1 MVRRYFTLRC
11 IGMHL
16 TLAVLLPAFAAL
28 TIWQYDRATSG
39 NTLSW
44 AYTFEWPLFG
54 GYAIYVWWQLI
65 HDDPTERREAL
76 EASDADADVTGAGAG
91 AGGAAVGQD
100 GDPAPVR
107 VRPEDVPGWA
117 LGEAKG
123 RRASAGATPVTAPRG
138 RAAVSAVLAV
148 DDATDDVDPADADAD
163 PADADPALAAYNRYL
178 ADLRASDAAPVERRR
193 RHGAAR

>member
-16 TLAVLLPAFAAL
+16 TLAILLPAFTAL

-65 HDDPTERREAL
+65 HDDPTERQAAR
-76 EASDADADVTGAGAG
+76 EASDAAGTESGAGSG
-91 AGGAAVGQD
+91 STSTGD
-100 GDPAPVR
+100 GTGPAPVR

-117 LGEAKG
+117 LGEARR
-123 RRASAGATPVTAPRG
+123 RRAAAAAGSGDDQRG
-138 RAAVSAVLAV
+138 DAVGGAVAV
-148 DDATDDVDPADADAD
+148 DEDGDDAGPVDAD
-163 PADADPALAAYNRYL
+163 PELAAYNRYL
-178 ADLRASDAAPVERRR
+178 AELRAADAAPVERRR
-193 RHGAAR
+193 RHGVAR

>member
-1 MVRRYFTLRC
+1 MRRYFTLRC

-65 HDDPTERREAL
+65 HDDPIERRAAL
-76 EASDADADVTGAGAG
+76 DASDADAAVAGAG
-91 AGGAAVGQD
+91 AGGTMAGED
-100 GDPAPVR
+100 GDHALVR

-123 RRASAGATPVTAPRG
+123 RRASAGATAGNEARSG
-138 RAAVSAVLAV
+138 AVVGAVAIDEAV
-148 DDATDDVDPADADAD
+148 NDADDADDNPE
-163 PADADPALAAYNRYL
+163 LAAYNRYL
-178 ADLRASDAAPVERRR
+178 TELRASDAAPVEGRR
-193 RHGAAR
+193 RHGVAR

>member
-1 MVRRYFTLRC
+1 MRRYFTLRC

-65 HDDPTERREAL
+65 HDDPIERRAAR
-76 EASDADADVTGAGAG
+76 EASDADAAATGAGAG
-91 AGGAAVGQD
+91 GTVAGED
-100 GDPAPVR
+100 GDHAPVR

-117 LGEAKG
+117 LGEVKG
-123 RRASAGATPVTAPRG
+123 RRAAAGATPGNAERSDVVAG
-138 RAAVSAVLAV
+138 AVAV
-148 DDATDDVDPADADAD
+148 DESRDDAD

-178 ADLRASDAAPVERRR
+178 AELRASDTVPVERRR

>member
-1 MVRRYFTLRC
+1 MRRYFTLRC

-28 TIWQYDRATSG
+28 TIWQFDRATSG

-65 HDDPTERREAL
+65 HDDPTERQMTRDELDAHGTVG
-76 EASDADADVTGAGAG
+76 ASTSTGDG
-91 AGGAAVGQD
+91 

-117 LGEAKG
+117 LGEARR
-123 RRASAGATPVTAPRG
+123 RRAPVAGALGDHVGGDTVAG
-138 RAAVSAVLAV
+138 AVVIDGAR
-148 DDATDDVDPADADAD
+148 DDAGPS
-163 PADADPALAAYNRYL
+163 DADPALAAYNRYL
-178 ADLRASDAAPVERRR
+178 AELRAADAEPVERRR
-193 RHGAAR
+193 RHGVAH

>member
-1 MVRRYFTLRC
+1 MRRYFTLRC

-16 TLAVLLPAFAAL
+16 TLAVLLPAFTAL

-65 HDDPTERREAL
+65 HDDPTERKAAL
-76 EASDADADVTGAGAG
+76 EASGDATASGD
-91 AGGAAVGQD
+91 GGD
-100 GDPAPVR
+100 GDPGPVR

-117 LGEAKG
+117 LGEARG
-123 RRASAGATPVTAPRG
+123 RRAAGGAAGGGPGAGVAAPAG
-138 RAAVSAVLAV
+138 VAV
-148 DDATDDVDPADADAD
+148 DEIRDGTVDDAD
-163 PADADPALAAYNRYL
+163 PADADPQLAAYNRYL
-178 ADLRASDAAPVERRR
+178 AELRAADAAPAQRRR
-193 RHGAAR
+193 RHGATR

>member
-1 MVRRYFTLRC
+1 MRRYFTLRC

-65 HDDPTERREAL
+65 HDDPIERRAAL
-76 EASDADADVTGAGAG
+76 EASDADAAATGAGAG
-91 AGGAAVGQD
+91 GTVAGED

-123 RRASAGATPVTAPRG
+123 RRATASAAPVIPPRG
-138 RAAVSAVLAV
+138 RAAVSAALAV
-148 DDATDDVDPADADAD
+148 DVDGAPDDVDPADAEAD
-163 PADADPALAAYNRYL
+163 SADADPELAAYNRYL
-178 ADLRASDAAPVERRR
+178 AELRASDAAPVERRR
-193 RHGAAR
+193 HGAAR

>member
-1 MVRRYFTLRC
+1 MRRYFTLRC

-65 HDDPTERREAL
+65 HDDPIERRAAL
-76 EASDADADVTGAGAG
+76 QASDADADAEVTGAGAG
-91 AGGAAVGQD
+91 GTVAGED
-100 GDPAPVR
+100 GEDALVR

-117 LGEAKG
+117 LGEVKG
-123 RRASAGATPVTAPRG
+123 RRASAGATAGNEARSG
-138 RAAVSAVLAV
+138 AVVGAVAV
-148 DDATDDVDPADADAD
+148 DKAVNDADDADAD
-163 PADADPALAAYNRYL
+163 PELAAYNRYL
-178 ADLRASDAAPVERRR
+178 TELRASDAAPVEGRR
-193 RHGAAR
+193 RHGVAR